1 MCYYVLYYKSDN
13 PATRKKARDDVFQNS
28 QRNGLYVIYIR
39 TLATL
44 PQCLKDL
51 HIGDVINGG
60 LPGLFAIA
68 KGAPK
73 TQDQLEAT
81 ISPFVFFE
89 KLDLDC
95 SELEQFFNKHCK
107 VTKITLFGPNGQPYQ
122 KTVVK
127 RKRVE
132 DYTPDQKYVAISQVT
147 RDTIQELQA
156 LDKMISSILQ
166 EKTEEFIDFSTAEQ
180 QELVD
185 KLNRWWIDILR
196 NHQRNMGEMG
206 EAIKETCLWQT
217 NEFIDFCE
225 KKLRAAAFDA
235 AQIATSIKRKRFHK
249 LETDEENAEHY
260 LMMLKDYIKKAEKE
274 TNVRLYFVNTHEFL
288 AYWELDKIERYH
300 YTAPKPKPKVVV
312 MMPPKK

>member
-1 MCYYVLYYKSDN
+1 MYYILYYKSDN
-13 PATRKKARDDVFQNS
+13 PATKQKARDDVFRNS

-39 TLATL
+39 SLATL

-51 HIGDVINGG
+51 HIGDVTSGG

-73 TQDQLEAT
+73 SLDELEAT

-89 KLDLDC
+89 NLDLDC
-95 SELEQFFNKHCK
+95 AELTEFFNKHCK
-107 VTKITLFGPNGQPYQ
+107 VTKITLFSRDGQPYQ
-122 KTVVK
+122 KTIVK

-132 DYTPDQKYVAISQVT
+132 EYTPDQKYVAISQVT
-147 RDTIQELQA
+147 RETIQELQA
-156 LDKMISSILQ
+156 LDKMISELLQ
-166 EKTEEFIDFSTAEQ
+166 EQTESFVDFSTAEQ
-180 QELVD
+180 KELIE
-185 KLNRWWIDILR
+185 KLNRWWADILR
-196 NHQRNMGEMG
+196 NQQRNMGEMG

-217 NEFIDFCE
+217 NEFIQTCE
-225 KKLRAAAFDA
+225 RKLRGAAFDA
-235 AQIATSIKRKRFHK
+235 AQVATSLKRKRFHR

-260 LMMLKDYIKKAEKE
+260 LMMLKDYIKKAERE
-274 TNVRLYFVNTHEFL
+274 TNVRLYFVNSHDFL
-288 AYWELDKIERYH
+288 SYWELDKIERYQ